1 MGQKIFKP
9 ENRATLIG
17 SLPVN
22 DHKAALEMV
31 RGAAPHIPPWAQLP
45 LYPQEGM
52 IAQFV
57 HGLPGV
63 EQQKTKIILNTSG
76 KDFDEQLLNF
86 YEDYLAVSQAA
97 KVPSDSRFALA
108 QDVAPG
114 FFELEKA
121 LENWPEPLFA
131 VKGQVT
137 GPFTLAI
144 ALVDSRGRAAF
155 YDDRLRD
162 CIVKSLAQ
170 NARWQVERLS
180 RFGVPVI
187 IFLDEPALAGF
198 GSSAFIS
205 VSGSDISQCLGEV
218 IDAIHKA
225 GGISG
230 IHVCANTDWGLV
242 LESGARIVNLDAY
255 SFMEPFVLY
264 AKSLKAF
271 LEAGNTVAWGIV
283 PTADPADI
291 RRESAASLTELYRK
305 AIQAFEKAGVDGNRL
320 RAQSLIT
327 PACGL
332 GSLDIDLADRVL
344 ALTKE
349 VSALLRG

>member
-45 LYPQEGM
+45 LYPAEGM

-63 EQQKTKIILNTSG
+63 EHKKNKIVLNTSG
-76 KDFDEQLLNF
+76 KDFDAQLLNF
-86 YEDYLAVSQAA
+86 YEDYLSVSQAV
-97 KVPSDSRFALA
+97 KVPDDSRFALA
-108 QDVAPG
+108 QKDAPG
-114 FFELEKA
+114 FFA
-121 LENWPEPLFA
+121 LENALETWPEPLFA

-137 GPFTLAI
+137 GPFTLAT
-144 ALVDSRGRAAF
+144 ALADSQGRAAF

-170 NARWQVERLS
+170 KARWQVERLS

-187 IFLDEPALAGF
+187 LFLDEPALAGF

-205 VSGSDISQCLGEV
+205 VSGADISQCLGEV
-218 IDAIHKA
+218 ISAINEA

-242 LESGARIVNLDAY
+242 LESGARIINLDAY
-255 SFMEPFVLY
+255 SFTEPFILY

-271 LEAGNTVAWGIV
+271 LEAGNTVAWGII

-291 RRESAASLTELYRK
+291 RRESAASLVELYQK
-305 AIQAFEKAGVDGNRL
+305 AVAAFEKAGIDGNKL
-320 RAQSLIT
+320 RSQSLIT

-332 GSLDIDLADRVL
+332 GSLDIDSAARVL
-344 ALTKE
+344 ELTKE

>member
-1 MGQKIFKP
+1 MKQKIFRP

-22 DHKAALEMV
+22 NHKAALEMV
-31 RGAAPHIPPWAQLP
+31 KGAAPHIPPWAQLP
-45 LYPQEGM
+45 LYPAEGM
-52 IAQFV
+52 IAQFAQ
-57 HGLPGV
+57 GLPGV
-63 EQQKTKIILNTSG
+63 EHKENKIILNTSS
-76 KDFDEQLLNF
+76 KNFDEQQLTF
-86 YEDYLAVSQAA
+86 YEDYLAVCQAA
-97 KVPSDSRFALA
+97 KVPDDSRFALA
-108 QDVAPG
+108 QEDAPG

-121 LENWPEPLFA
+121 LATWPEGLFA

-137 GPFTLAI
+137 GPFTLAT
-144 ALVDSRGRAAF
+144 ALTDAQGRAAF

-170 NARWQVERLS
+170 KARWQVERLS

-187 IFLDEPALAGF
+187 LFLDEPALAGF

-205 VSGSDISQCLGEV
+205 VSNADISQCLGEV
-218 IDAIHKA
+218 IGAIHEA

-255 SFMEPFVLY
+255 SFMEPFILY
-264 AKSLKAF
+264 AKALKEF
-271 LEAGNTVAWGIV
+271 LEEGKSVAWGIV

-291 RRESAASLTELYRK
+291 KRESAASLAGLYQK
-305 AIQAFEKAGVDGNRL
+305 AVIALEKAGVDGNRL
-320 RAQSLIT
+320 RSQSLIT

-332 GSLDIDLADRVL
+332 GSLDIDLATRVL
-344 ALTKE
+344 ELTKE
-349 VSALLRG
+349 VSGLLRG